1 MRVLSSFNIDEVT
14 CADFNT
20 DIYQLGVLLH
30 PPEVI
35 NEKFLIRLRD
45 CVVKL
50 PQAHALK
57 RWMSWIGS
65 LQSQGTTQEERIGSP
80 FLTEII
86 NSQFNLITDIQVKN
100 RIIEALSEVPDDT
113 LPELLL
119 RSYLYLM
126 IGNVS
131 RSDGILRDFIKTAPR
146 LNWERSAFRASR
158 YHRIARDQAQQIL
171 SKLARHPADRS
182 IFQLLVL
189 YLRSYYNDPGLLRL
203 LDGIDTNEVEAKL
216 DLRFTL
222 AVAPELVHFRRLS
235 LLPEMFRVRE
245 LRGPRIPLPEQSYW
259 VWPFIDVAPLISE
272 ALLPELKRLEAQ
284 DQLWLIYLL
293 DDERLADLYSRT
305 SGKSFLPGRR
315 KFLKEGL
322 ETEASFM
329 LCLYKLIELG
339 DIDEALVRKTAE
351 VILR

>member
-1 MRVLSSFNIDEVT
+1 M
-14 CADFNT
+14 
-20 DIYQLGVLLH
+20 LLH

-50 PQAHALK
+50 PEGHALK
-57 RWMSWIGS
+57 RWLRWIGS
-65 LQSQGTTQEERIGSP
+65 LQAQGRTLEEQTGSR

-86 NSQFNLITDIQVKN
+86 NSQFNLITDLQVKN
-100 RIIEALSEVPDDT
+100 RIIDALSEIPDET

-131 RSDGILRDFIKTAPR
+131 RSDAILRDFITTAPR
-146 LNWERSAFRASR
+146 VNWERSAFRASR

-171 SKLARHPADRS
+171 TKLARHPADRT
-182 IFQLLVL
+182 IFQLLLL
-189 YLRSYYNDPGLLRL
+189 YLRSYYNDPALLRMV
-203 LDGIDTNEVEAKL
+203 DGIETSELEAKL

-222 AVAPELVHFRRLS
+222 ALAPELIHFRRL
-235 LLPEMFRVRE
+235 LRLPDMFRVRE
-245 LRGPRIPLPEQSYW
+245 LRGPKLPLPEQSSW
-259 VWPFIDVAPLISE
+259 VWPFMDVAPLVSE
-272 ALLPELKRLEAQ
+272 ALLPELQRLESR

-293 DDERLADLYSRT
+293 DDERLADLYSRKA
-305 SGKSFLPGRR
+305 GKSFLPGRR

-322 ETEASFM
+322 EAEASFM

-351 VILR
+351 ITFR